1 MYSYKVTYRTPMG
14 YRFCTFFADGDE
26 ETMSYLWRRRS
37 RELTEVFL
45 VEKSPAAE
53 QCRGDGAHEGDDCS
67 PCGGPD
73 GGECCLPEEVVAERG
88 NPEHDGVG
96 DARLRSG
103 GRGGH
108 ARGDLDPVR
117 TEDHLVS
124 SVCERDEASLVELV
138 EHLDLDE
145 HPVEPH
151 VGEPLDEVPGLV
163 VMAPD
168 PEEVPGEV
176 CGDSLHAC
184 GSVLRR
190 VAFLS
195 SDSIPL
201 VRNALSWGLALA
213 IIVGTIG
220 AICPLA
226 VGAYS
231 LAVAFPSV
239 TLAVMVLVGAASVA
253 TLLWVVV
260 TGVCDWAAERL

>member
-1 MYSYKVTYRTPMG
+1 MYSYKITYRTPMG
-14 YRFCTFFADGDE
+14 YNFCTFVADDDDE
-26 ETMSYLWRRRS
+26 AMSYFWRGRL
-37 RELTEVFL
+37 RELNEIFL

-53 QCRGDGAHEGDDCS
+53 QRRGGGAHEGDDRG

-73 GGECCLPEEVVAERG
+73 GGERRLPEEVVAERG
-88 NPEHDGVG
+88 DHEHDWVG
-96 DARLRSG
+96 DALLRSG

-108 ARGDLDPVR
+108 ARGDLDPARV
-117 TEDHLVS
+117 EDPLVS
-124 SVCERDEASLVELV
+124 SVGERDESPLVELV
-138 EHLDLDE
+138 EHLDLEE

-151 VGEPLDEVPGLV
+151 VGEPLGEVSGLV

-190 VAFLS
+190 VACIS

-201 VRNALSWGLALA
+201 VRNALSWALALA
-213 IIVGTIG
+213 ITAGSIA
-220 AICPLA
+220 AICLVALVVFALA
-226 VGAYS
+226 T
-231 LAVAFPSV
+231 AFPYVALSV
-239 TLAVMVLVGAASVA
+239 MALAGAASVA

-260 TGVCDWAAERL
+260 AGVRDWVAERL